1 MKRFALHF
9 WNPLDFKMNN
19 FAKNN
24 CVPVIFNLLNLNVT
38 SIEKSIKEIALTCIN
53 DLLITVRFQ
62 TNEIHVVVKIRH

>member
-1 MKRFALHF
+1 MNRFALHF

-24 CVPVIFNLLNLNVT
+24 CVIFNLLNLNVT

-62 TNEIHVVVKIRH
+62 TNEIQVVVKIRH